1 MLSRAVL
8 VPLSPLKGFIC
19 FSIMSSSYP
28 QNWLSIEWSLC
39 GCTDLSLFL
48 VTLNKLH
55 GILSAEIRERSYGVF
70 ITGSY

>member
-8 VPLSPLKGFIC
+8 VPLSSPKRLYLLLNNEQQLSTKLAEYRVEFV
-19 FSIMSSSYP
+19 
-28 QNWLSIEWSLC
+28 WL
-39 GCTDLSLFL
+39 TDLSFVL

-55 GILSAEIRERSYGVF
+55 GILSAEIRERSYGLF